1 MSKEAQGY
9 FYATFAFLFWGGLSP
24 IYFKEVAT
32 IDSTEVLLYRIVFS
46 VFILL
51 PLIFYKKEISLFFT
65 TIKDMRK
72 IKYLLASTF
81 FVSINW
87 LIFIW
92 AVSNGKILETSL
104 GYYINPLV
112 NVVFGY
118 FFFSE
123 RVSISQY
130 FAIFIA
136 LLAVIYQLLTLGHI
150 PYIAFSLAISFAFY
164 GLLRKKINVSSQV
177 GLFVEVLLLFPFAI
191 GYLIYLY
198 LYGNLSFIQNS
209 SSYIS
214 FMLFLAGFVTVIPL
228 LLFNS
233 AAIRIRLTTLGFFQ
247 YIGPTAS
254 FILAIFIYNEDFN
267 TDKLITFILIW
278 LALVIFSFDSLK
290 KLVNKKNS

>member
-51 PLIFYKKEISLFFT
+51 PLIFYKKEIGLFFT

-150 PYIAFSLAISFAFY
+150 PYIAFSLAFSFAFY

-254 FILAIFIYNEDFN
+254 FLLAIFIYNEDFN
-267 TDKLITFILIW
+267 NDKLITFILIW
-278 LALVIFSFDSLK
+278 FALVIFSFDSIK
-290 KLVNKKNS
+290 KVLINR

>member
-51 PLIFYKKEISLFFT
+51 PLIFYKKEIGLFFT

-136 LLAVIYQLLTLGHI
+136 LLAVVYQLLTLGHI
-150 PYIAFSLAISFAFY
+150 PYIAFSLAFSFAFY

-254 FILAIFIYNEDFN
+254 FLLAIFIYNEDFN